1 VKPRDATTITCIHF
15 FIHGYQAVSRALG
28 FTVPQELLSPEVMWR
43 KKGYEVMTCYDMLW
57 ACNSFLAWT
66 KRTESENAKIR
77 LPLFQLQV
85 VHSFV
90 RFWDCK
96 ARTWWSVLANLN
108 DHALPEIQIH
118 PIRGCSAWKQLSL
131 PHPIWSLSRSLSI
144 YLSVCLSVYLSIY
157 LAIYVQHNW
166 QRREGQQK
174 DWFANRSRCPVRC
187 SLANLC
193 HLLPW

>member
-1 VKPRDATTITCIHF
+1 MKFIGFLGILLHVKPRDATTITCIHFF

-28 FTVPQELLSPEVMWR
+28 FTVPPGTLESRSYVEKEDERRVMKLWSH
-43 KKGYEVMTCYDMLW
+43 EMLW
-57 ACNSFLAWT
+57 VRYSCLAWT

-131 PHPIWSLSRSLSI
+131 PHVPFDLSLALYLSI
-144 YLSVCLSVYLSIY
+144 YLSVCLSIY
-157 LAIYVQHNW
+157 LAIY
-166 QRREGQQK
+166 
-174 DWFANRSRCPVRC
+174 
-187 SLANLC
+187 L
-193 HLLPW
+193 